1 MSALAELVAKLRS
14 ALARLPERQVLE
26 ARKRIADEL
35 APHFDQLSA
44 GTASQD
50 LDTARARL
58 AALVP
63 DIERVLAS
71 LRTAREKTE
80 EWINEHNE
88 HARPAA
94 TGDTPASSPTSEN
107 APSRVTKYRAQLE
120 NPWPYGK
127 PLKGWRLDQ
136 TGEHWDTELSSG
148 TKLPSGQADPAY
160 TAAADK
166 AQALGLAR
174 GGFVPDI
181 ARHIEI
187 KEASTMRE
195 GETRTIVIG
204 KDPCGIDPVT
214 NVSCHRF
221 LRYFLP
227 SNATLIVYGPTG
239 KPYRYEGKRTS

>member
-1 MSALAELVAKLRS
+1 MSALAEVVAELRS
-14 ALARLPERQVLE
+14 AVARLPKPQVAE
-26 ARKRIADEL
+26 ARRRIADEL
-35 APHFDQLSA
+35 APQLDQLSA

-50 LDTARARL
+50 LVAARAKL
-58 AALVP
+58 AALGL

-71 LRTAREKTE
+71 LQTAQDKTE
-80 EWINEHNE
+80 EWINEHGQGPQ
-88 HARPAA
+88 PASGA
-94 TGDTPASSPTSEN
+94 PTSSPTSGD
-107 APSRVTKYRAQLE
+107 APARVTKYRAQLE

-127 PLKGWRLDQ
+127 PLKGWRLGQ
-136 TGEHWDTELSSG
+136 TGEERDAELSSG

-160 TAAADK
+160 AAAVDK
-166 AQALGLAR
+166 AKALGLAR

-187 KEASTMRE
+187 KEASTLRE